1 MTVGDL
7 KNELEYLMEDGSV
20 TENTEIRM
28 AQQPQWAFEYD
39 IRDGVAVVNVKD
51 EYSDAKRPVVYLE
64 EGSQLGYLPENV
76 ASEIGW

>member
-39 IRDGVAVVNVKD
+39 IRDCLSVVTNSKTS
-51 EYSDAKRPVVYLE
+51 EPVVYLE
-64 EGSQLGYLPENV
+64 EGTQLGYLPEDV
-76 ASEIGW
+76 REEIGW